1 MRAIA
6 RALPLLAPMRSLAI
20 VRLPA
25 GLDPDDF
32 IKAQGTA
39 AMEHL
44 LANPTS
50 LIETLWEAERNAQ
63 ALATPEAKAGLK
75 ARLMAH
81 VETIADP
88 EIKSLYRRELSDR
101 FSAFAYPPRTTGY
114 SGRPALHPA
123 QRQPW
128 RGAPMQPPG
137 LSEAARARLS
147 GIMAGGQRRGL
158 LTAVFAGLSRFPG
171 EIGRHAEALSRLARH
186 DREAAPVIESLFE
199 LAETLDSHG
208 PNAICATQGH
218 PAPPADIRYAFLDEG
233 HDPGAA
239 CEELAEA
246 VSLLVE
252 RPALEAALAAT
263 IARFDSDP
271 EGSFVEQTR
280 LRAQLTTVEERL
292 KAFGRRKAAPLA
304 TGDDTA

>member
-1 MRAIA
+1 MRAIV
-6 RALPLLAPMRSLAI
+6 RALPLLAPMRSLSI

-25 GLDPDDF
+25 GLDPDDL

-39 AMEHL
+39 AMERL
-44 LANPTS
+44 LGRPAS
-50 LIETLWEAERNAQ
+50 LIETLWEAERDAQ
-63 ALATPEAKAGLK
+63 PLTTPEAKAGLK

-81 VETIADP
+81 VDTIADP
-88 EIKSLYRRELSDR
+88 EIKSLYRRELSDN
-101 FSAFAYPPRTTGY
+101 FSAFAYPPRVPRAAFQ
-114 SGRPALHPA
+114 SA
-123 QRQPW
+123 QRGAARMTG
-128 RGAPMQPPG
+128 RGAPVPPQR
-137 LSEAARARLS
+137 LSEDARARLS
-147 GIMAGGQRRGL
+147 GIMAGGQRQGL
-158 LTAVFAGLSRFPG
+158 LDAVIAGLTRFPHQ
-171 EIGRHAEALSRLARH
+171 IDRHVEALTRLSRI

-199 LAETLDSHG
+199 LAESLDSQR
-208 PNAICATQGH
+208 PNAICSTQGQ

-263 IARFDSDP
+263 IGRFDEDP
-271 EGSFVEQTR
+271 EGSFVEQNR
-280 LRAQLTTVEERL
+280 LRAQLNALEERL

-304 TGDDTA
+304 TGDGTA